1 MTDSTFGE
9 FSEFRT
15 LRPYE
20 NVDAVQELMEQLA
33 LVYGDPEPM
42 FSGATRP
49 IEAGAYVNAIPELRW
64 LPLNE
69 EDGAKPEQ
77 EIWDSFHR
85 RLKARVKK
93 TGVETDDALVIIT
106 ASTSYL
112 KIAETIWSGTLQ
124 EFRSASKNG
133 DQIGLKLDGD
143 PRPGPFQTPKG
154 GCTVEVSVILAKQ
167 LHKASGK
174 PWRKGTWL
182 GRAKFN
188 VRTDK
193 GEIGF
198 TPKPMDD
205 ALRDKLGL
213 PRGTLRYVEMPGT
226 LDPSEGPVEITAYI
240 DVDLLNDL
248 QNNPGLDGALAFQH
262 QIALDVTRV
271 LIAKANRELDERQEV
286 SSPSEIADSLCAR
299 LIEAAAR
306 TGRGDRDREREALFF
321 QYIKTEPERYL
332 AYEEARLTKLKSILQ
347 KSMRPD

>member
-1 MTDSTFGE
+1 MADSTFGE

-20 NVDAVQELMEQLA
+20 NVDAVQELMEQLV
-33 LVYGDPEPM
+33 LVYGEREPII
-42 FSGATRP
+42 SGATRF
-49 IEAGAYVNAIPELRW
+49 IEEGAYVNAIPELRW
-64 LPLNE
+64 LLLSE

-85 RLKARVKK
+85 RLKASVEK
-93 TGVETDDALVIIT
+93 TGIETDDALVIIT

-154 GCTVEVSVILAKQ
+154 GCRVEVSVILAKQ

-182 GRAKFN
+182 GRAKFD
-188 VRTDK
+188 VRTEK

-205 ALRDKLGL
+205 ALREKLGL
-213 PRGTLRYVEMPGT
+213 PRGTLRYVEMPST
-226 LDPSEGPVEITAYI
+226 LDPSEGAVEITAYV

-248 QNNPGLDGALAFQH
+248 QNNPRLDGALAFQY

-271 LIAKANRELDERQEV
+271 LVAKANRELAVLKV

-321 QYIKTEPERYL
+321 NYIKNEPDRYL